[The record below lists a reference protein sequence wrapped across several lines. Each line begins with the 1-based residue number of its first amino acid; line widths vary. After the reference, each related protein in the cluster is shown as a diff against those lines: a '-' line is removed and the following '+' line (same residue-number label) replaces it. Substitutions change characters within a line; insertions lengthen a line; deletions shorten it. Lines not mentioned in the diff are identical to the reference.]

1 MLRNLFIF
9 LSLTSILCS
18 GCVASHQKAA
28 SADLAGK
35 QLLKVGITTN
45 APPMAYRESG
55 KITGLETE
63 FAEGLAKYSGRKL
76 RFVEL
81 KWEQQIPAL
90 LAGKTDI
97 IMSAMTITDAR
108 RYQIAFADPY
118 MVTGQVSL
126 VRLAEYNRFS
136 SGFTDLLNP
145 TVRVG
150 TVKATTGDFLVTQ
163 SKSKG
168 LIIHYDSAAQGVR
181 ALLDKKIDVFVYDL
195 PMNFYLAAKYTN
207 QGLTVVTVPMTK
219 EFIAWGIRK
228 DDTRLLA
235 QANGYLQGIK
245 ASGKLQQMIIRWI
258 PFYEELFNK

>member
-1 MLRNLFIF
+1 MLRNLFFF
-9 LSLTSILCS
+9 LSIAVVFCS
-18 GCVASHQKAA
+18 GCVASHQ
-28 SADLAGK
+28 SAVSPDSPGEP
-35 QLLKVGITTN
+35 LLKVGITTN
-45 APPMAYRESG
+45 APPMAYRGNG
-55 KITGLETE
+55 KITGLEAE
-63 FAEGLAKYSGRKL
+63 FAKGLAQYSGRKL

-81 KWEQQIPAL
+81 KWEQQISAL
-90 LAGKTDI
+90 LSGKTDI
-97 IMSAMTITDAR
+97 IMSAMTVTDAR

-168 LIIHYDSAAQGVR
+168 TIIHYDSAAQGVQG
-181 ALLDKKIDVFVYDL
+181 LLEKKIDVFVYDL
-195 PMNFYLAAKYTN
+195 PMNFYMAAKYAN
-207 QGLTVVTVPMTK
+207 QGLTPVTVPMTK

-235 QANGYLQGIK
+235 QANGYLQEIK
-245 ASGKLQQMIIRWI
+245 SSDKLQQIIIRWI
-258 PFYEELFNK
+258 PFYERLFNK